1 MSVTVPCSACQRP
14 LKVRDEQLGKRAK
27 CPGCGEMITLAP
39 ILRVPISPFESEP
52 VEEEPLPELP
62 GQPKKSRTTPAA
74 LMKQVLAAFD
84 GKFQRPRVSLGYLA
98 AMLVV
103 AVSSA
108 ALVVTYV
115 ALV

>member
-1 MSVTVPCSACQRP
+1 MSVTVPCSACQRS

-27 CPGCGEMITLAP
+27 CPGCGVVITLT
-39 ILRVPISPFESEP
+39 RVDRAPISPFESEP
-52 VEEEPLPELP
+52 VEDEPLPELP
-62 GQPKKSRTTPAA
+62 GRPKKAKTTPAA

-84 GKFQRPRVSLGYLA
+84 GEFQRPRVSLGYLA

-108 ALVVTYV
+108 ALVV
-115 ALV
+115 